1 MTWVKVC
8 GLTREEDVAAAVE
21 AGADALG
28 FVVAERSPRRVD
40 LDRAR
45 SLMDG
50 PPALRIV
57 VTADATPEEVLEA
70 ASMTAADGV
79 QPHGR
84 HSGNAAALAAAAGL
98 FVLRPVP
105 VTVAGP
111 SIALDDVET
120 GTVPLL
126 DTADAQILGGTGR
139 PFDWSLI
146 GPSSRRYVLAGGLG
160 PDNVEA
166 AIRATGAWGVD
177 ASSRLEASP
186 GVKDPDKVVA
196 FIHLAKGE
204 QW

>member
-1 MTWVKVC
+1 MPWVKVC
-8 GLTREEDVAAAVE
+8 GLTREEDVAVAVE

-28 FVVAERSPRRVD
+28 FVVAERSPRRLD

-45 SLMDG
+45 GLMDG
-50 PPALRIV
+50 APALRIV
-57 VTADATPEEVLEA
+57 VSVDATPEEVLEA

-84 HSGNAAALAAAAGL
+84 YSGSAAALAAAAGL

-105 VTVAGP
+105 VTAAGP
-111 SIALDDVET
+111 AIALEDVEE

-139 PFDWSLI
+139 SFDWDLI
-146 GPSSRRYVLAGGLG
+146 GETTRRFVLAGGLG
-160 PDNVEA
+160 PDNVVA
-166 AIRATGAWGVD
+166 AIRITGAWGVD
-177 ASSRLEASP
+177 ASSRLESAP
-186 GVKDPDKVVA
+186 GVKDPDKVVD
-196 FIHLAKGE
+196 FIEAAKGE